1 MTWDFEELID
11 AAVLLHDYCDHTPC
25 ESCIFKLEHGCMFNS
40 EPEATGFVPWEWDIP
55 ERREANDT

>member
-25 ESCIFKLEHGCMFNS
+25 GGCIFKLEHGCMFNS
-40 EPEATGFVPWEWDIP
+40 EPTTGFVPYEWDIP
-55 ERREANDT
+55 ERRQVK